1 MNAMRYIRINTA
13 MLGLLVTIA
22 VMMAVAI
29 GLSMVVGQKM
39 GDYLDTIKRVDIDQL
54 NVVNEINNEQ
64 SFVRAQIAG
73 MLDDVRVHRE
83 PDRTELAAIAGALD
97 TMDGLLEKFNA
108 VQKTPEQQ
116 ELAQAISDSAGGL
129 IKTIRGEKAAIEKGD
144 LDAFNALN
152 EQIAAPAQ
160 NFHDSLAALAH
171 YANAG
176 NATIITDFGRAGSV
190 SKWVYRALALFTLL
204 LLPAVYM
211 GLRRLVVIPL
221 TGAVKRLDAIARAD
235 LSEHIGV
242 QGDNEIGR
250 LFAAMRR
257 MQQSL
262 GKIVGDARGSSNS
275 IYAGSTE
282 ISRGNADLSTRTEQQ
297 AASLEETATSMEEMT
312 ATVKQNAD
320 NARQASSLAND
331 ASATASHGGE
341 VMDKVTLTMRGISDS
356 SKKVAEITGM
366 IDSIAFQTNILAL
379 NASVEAARAGEQ
391 GRGFAVVAGEVRNL
405 AGRSADAAREIKQ
418 LIESSTL
425 QVSEGSALVE
435 QAGHTMREVVTAV
448 KRVTDIMD
456 EISAASQEQSSGIQ
470 QINQA
475 VSQMDEVT
483 QQNAALVEQITAA
496 AASLEDQAHRLEASV
511 AVFRLPGSGQQG
523 EAVAA
528 RSAASPASKEVS
540 AMTQRMKRLAAQP
553 PRQTAAPRRDA
564 KAPRVESVAAED
576 NWEEF

>member
-1 MNAMRYIRINTA
+1 M
-13 MLGLLVTIA
+13 
-22 VMMAVAI
+22 
-29 GLSMVVGQKM
+29 
-39 GDYLDTIKRVDIDQL
+39 
-54 NVVNEINNEQ
+54 
-64 SFVRAQIAG
+64 
-73 MLDDVRVHRE
+73 
-83 PDRTELAAIAGALD
+83 
-97 TMDGLLEKFNA
+97 
-108 VQKTPEQQ
+108 
-116 ELAQAISDSAGGL
+116 
-129 IKTIRGEKAAIEKGD
+129 
-144 LDAFNALN
+144 
-152 EQIAAPAQ
+152 
-160 NFHDSLAALAH
+160 
-171 YANAG
+171 
-176 NATIITDFGRAGSV
+176 
-190 SKWVYRALALFTLL
+190 
-204 LLPAVYM
+204 
-211 GLRRLVVIPL
+211 IPL

-275 IYAGSTE
+275 IYVRSTE

-320 NARQASSLAND
+320 NARQASGLAND

-356 SKKVAEITGM
+356 SKRVAEITGM

-418 LIESSTL
+418 LIESSTR
-425 QVSEGSALVE
+425 QVGEGSALVE
-435 QAGHTMREVVTAV
+435 QAGKTMREVVTAV

-456 EISAASQEQSSGIQ
+456 EISAASQEQSSGIE

-483 QQNAALVEQITAA
+483 QQNAALVEQVTAA
-496 AASLEDQAHRLEASV
+496 ATSLEEQAHRLETSV

-528 RSAASPASKEVS
+528 RPAASSAGKEVS

-553 PRQTAAPRRDA
+553 PRQTAKSQRDA

>member
-1 MNAMRYIRINTA
+1 YIRINTA

-39 GDYLDTIKRVDIDQL
+39 VDCLDTIKRVDIDQL

-221 TGAVKRLDAIARAD
+221 DAIARAD

-391 GRGFAVVAGEVRNL
+391 GRGFAVVAGEVRN
-405 AGRSADAAREIKQ
+405 
-418 LIESSTL
+418 
-425 QVSEGSALVE
+425 
-435 QAGHTMREVVTAV
+435 
-448 KRVTDIMD
+448 
-456 EISAASQEQSSGIQ
+456 
-470 QINQA
+470 
-475 VSQMDEVT
+475 
-483 QQNAALVEQITAA
+483 
-496 AASLEDQAHRLEASV
+496 
-511 AVFRLPGSGQQG
+511 
-523 EAVAA
+523 
-528 RSAASPASKEVS
+528 
-540 AMTQRMKRLAAQP
+540 
-553 PRQTAAPRRDA
+553 
-564 KAPRVESVAAED
+564 
-576 NWEEF
+576 